1 MENLFERIMVLIFVL
16 QALHSLYRRLFGG
29 GEADEEPVV
38 HQPLAAL
45 APDAYTLMVSESIA
59 QMHQAWDDI
68 EKLEERIA
76 TLVSGARKGG
86 KAVLVLR
93 AYAETEM
100 SARLNTLKQELN
112 EAKGILETDGEVAT
126 AGYLNE
132 SQLISECFRTL
143 SKLWSEVAVVEQY
156 LIQRRTPETEQL
168 IQIAEALAA
177 DLVKP
182 IASLAAHRGLR
193 TANTAIIGVL
203 ANHHSAEI
211 PAHFLPGHQVIQ
223 VPASALSEP
232 NAWIDVVRSTASGIL
247 QAYPKIARELYAVLG
262 ATDDPWLP
270 RRQGRRV
277 VLDVRAMFGAWRE
290 TIVTDI
296 LATIWIGPAYVQA
309 LKSRLE
315 SPDTPASVMDARTA
329 PDGRR
334 FADHPPAHLRVLLSC
349 EALQTMGFSHASSE
363 IRRDWFECHGESDGM
378 WTETMWGQYLQV
390 PWDQLFVIGSE
401 FARHVIKAPIRSLGQ
416 TSLFEIEGM
425 AMTPERWHTTEAL
438 LSDWVTGQASG
449 GRPST
454 CLSALLWGELEYHTK
469 RGSMMRR
476 MRDAILTKKTKRK
489 KRARPAKQVELL
501 SRPIT
506 LLECTEALVLRT
518 ILNRRPNRG
527 RSPQRQRLS

>member
-211 PAHFLPGHQVIQ
+211 P
-223 VPASALSEP
+223 
-232 NAWIDVVRSTASGIL
+232 
-247 QAYPKIARELYAVLG
+247 
-262 ATDDPWLP
+262 
-270 RRQGRRV
+270 
-277 VLDVRAMFGAWRE
+277 
-290 TIVTDI
+290 
-296 LATIWIGPAYVQA
+296 
-309 LKSRLE
+309 
-315 SPDTPASVMDARTA
+315 
-329 PDGRR
+329 
-334 FADHPPAHLRVLLSC
+334 
-349 EALQTMGFSHASSE
+349 
-363 IRRDWFECHGESDGM
+363 
-378 WTETMWGQYLQV
+378 
-390 PWDQLFVIGSE
+390 
-401 FARHVIKAPIRSLGQ
+401 
-416 TSLFEIEGM
+416 
-425 AMTPERWHTTEAL
+425 
-438 LSDWVTGQASG
+438 
-449 GRPST
+449 
-454 CLSALLWGELEYHTK
+454 
-469 RGSMMRR
+469 
-476 MRDAILTKKTKRK
+476 
-489 KRARPAKQVELL
+489 
-501 SRPIT
+501 
-506 LLECTEALVLRT
+506 
-518 ILNRRPNRG
+518 
-527 RSPQRQRLS
+527 